1 MPPTSAPPA
10 SASANSAPTSP
21 SGSQDG
27 RTGALSWIIGG
38 STLTQLRAADTAG
51 NLTKQFFDTPRAY
64 VITNP
69 KDWSVPDGW
78 TSTPTASFTSYAAL
92 QAAVSSG
99 KLDPRIRAVLYDNES
114 WSQTPVAEQRDPAH
128 YDQLAAH
135 LVHQHHLL
143 FIATPAVD
151 LTKSAGA
158 QDRYSRFL
166 ASGLVG
172 SIAGDADVIDIQAQ
186 GSEMD
191 VAKYEAF
198 VSAAVAQAR
207 RSNPGVKVLAGIS
220 TNPTGQAVT
229 TQDVVKAIGSVQGTV
244 DGYWLNDPAR
254 SAYCPTCAGP
264 FPQVS
269 LGILSAL
276 AVSGKSG

>member
-1 MPPTSAPPA
+1 M
-10 SASANSAPTSP
+10 
-21 SGSQDG
+21 
-27 RTGALSWIIGG
+27 
-38 STLTQLRAADTAG
+38 
-51 NLTKQFFDTPRAY
+51 
-64 VITNP
+64 ITNA

-114 WSQTPVAEQRDPAH
+114 WSQTPVAEQLDPAH
-128 YDQLAAH
+128 YDKLAAQ

-186 GSEMD
+186 GSETDM
-191 VAKYEAF
+191 AKYDAF
-198 VSAAVAQAR
+198 VAAAAAQAR
-207 RSNPGVKVLAGIS
+207 HSNAGAKILAGIS
-220 TNPTGQAVT
+220 TNPTGHAVTAQAV
-229 TQDVVKAIGSVQGTV
+229 VKVIGPVQGTV
-244 DGYWLNDPAR
+244 DGYWLNDPAQ

-276 AVSGKSG
+276 AASGKGG